1 MRVVQVALLH
11 GEVNQALLSPVSQ
24 PEALAK
30 DFEFALGA
38 FLIAASDTAF
48 FGYSD
53 GWYFSGTTWHEQY
66 DRKLGVPLGLAKQGT
81 GSANM
86 TWTRKFASGTT
97 VELDV
102 AHKNAEIRW
111 ATDTKGPIQLYVVA
125 PSAAGSV
132 GAEAADGSVQRPFTS
147 ITDARDALRRM
158 QPAGGA
164 VVNIGCGVH
173 APLQLTA
180 ADSGSTA
187 APITY
192 RGATGADG
200 EPCALVS
207 AGMAIPSA
215 AFRPWPARP
224 GVVVANLTKLGMRNF
239 GDITGGDLQDCQNQK
254 AELFYDGAPMAL
266 ARWPNNPRDA
276 PNGQTW
282 ARAKNGTGEAGLIV
296 GAECPALAHEW
307 ASAPDG
313 WIHA

>member
-1 MRVVQVALLH
+1 MALLH
-11 GEVNQALLSPVSQ
+11 GEVNQALLSPVPQ

-30 DFEFALGA
+30 DFEFALAA

-66 DRKLGVPLGLAKQGT
+66 DRRLGAPLGLAKQGT

-102 AHKNAEIRW
+102 AHKAAEIRW
-111 ATDTKGPIQLYVVA
+111 ATEAKGPIQLHVVA
-125 PSAAGSV
+125 PPAAGSV
-132 GAEAADGSVQRPFTS
+132 GAEAADGSEQRPFTS

-158 QPAGGA
+158 PLPVGGA

-180 ADSGSTA
+180 ADSGSAA

-215 AFRPWPARP
+215 AFRPCRPARR
-224 GVVVANLTKLGMRNF
+224 GVVVANLSSLGMSDF
-239 GDITGGDLQDCQNQK
+239 GDIAGGDLQSCQNHK
-254 AELFYDGAPMAL
+254 AELFYDARPMAL

-282 ARAKNGTGEAGLIV
+282 ARAKNGTGEDGLIV